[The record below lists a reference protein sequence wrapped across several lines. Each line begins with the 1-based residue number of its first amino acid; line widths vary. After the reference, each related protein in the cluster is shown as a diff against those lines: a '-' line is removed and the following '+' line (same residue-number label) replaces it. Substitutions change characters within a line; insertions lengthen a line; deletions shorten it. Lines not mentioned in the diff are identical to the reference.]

1 MQKVS
6 YKSVFCDEKGKIFK
20 STDPDKFFHQGLV
33 SENAWLQEQL
43 EGAQRILADCQGAAY
58 PLEILWVL
66 ITMVLFDLVMG
77 VGRLWWLK
85 THPRET
91 FIWDV

>member
-1 MQKVS
+1 MFFAMK
-6 YKSVFCDEKGKIFK
+6 KEKIFK
-20 STDPDKFFHQGLV
+20 STDPDKIFFHQGLV
-33 SENAWLQEQL
+33 SENAWLREQL
-43 EGAQRILADCQGAAY
+43 EGAQGILADCQGAAY

-91 FIWDV
+91 FVWDV

>member
-1 MQKVS
+1 MK
-6 YKSVFCDEKGKIFK
+6 KKIFFRK
-20 STDPDKFFHQGLV
+20 TDPDRLFHQGLV
-33 SENAWLQEQL
+33 SENTWLREQL
-43 EGAQRILADCQGAAY
+43 EGAQGILADCQGAAY

-66 ITMVLFDLVMG
+66 IALVAFDLVMG

-91 FIWDV
+91 FVWDV